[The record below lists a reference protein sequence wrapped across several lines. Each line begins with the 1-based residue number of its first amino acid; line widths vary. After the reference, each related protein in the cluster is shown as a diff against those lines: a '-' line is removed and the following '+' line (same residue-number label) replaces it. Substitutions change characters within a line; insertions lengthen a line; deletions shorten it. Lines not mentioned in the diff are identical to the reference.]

1 MATNV
6 NKVPD
11 SHRDM
16 LVELIARLQTDER
29 SFYQRGSSAGW
40 LGYHTCALVV
50 LLAGALGTLAA
61 GIFSEGEYKA
71 YGRYVLVCLSTL
83 GTIAAGLPHIF
94 KFRDIEALRESG
106 RIELEDII
114 ANAQSLLLNATDE
127 QGWKAAYHSVRESAK
142 QLDVSQHKAD
152 VALRAEA
159 AEKKTGRK
167 P

>member
-1 MATNV
+1 MATNM
-6 NKVPD
+6 NTVPE

-16 LVELIARLQTDER
+16 LVGLISRLQTDER
-29 SFYQRGSSAGW
+29 AFYQRGSSAGW
-40 LGYHTCALVV
+40 LGYHICALVV
-50 LLAGALGTLAA
+50 LLAAALGTLAA
-61 GIFSEGEYKA
+61 GIFGEGEYKA
-71 YGRYVLVCLSTL
+71 YGRCVLLCLSTL

-127 QGWKAAYHSVRESAK
+127 QGWQAAYHSVRERAK

-152 VALRAEA
+152 AALRAEA
-159 AEKKTGRK
+159 AEKKPSPK